1 MSRPTVL
8 VTKRL
13 PSLAMTR
20 LEEACDVDL
29 NDGETFLSHDEL
41 IARVRGKQGLMAML
55 PDSVDRAVLEAGLPD
70 LKVVSAVA
78 GGINNIDARAA
89 SELGVIVTNTPDVLT
104 ESTAD
109 LTWAL
114 ILGIMRRVTEGD
126 RLVRRGGWKAWAFDF
141 MLGTELRG
149 KQLGIVGFGRI
160 GRAVAARAAA
170 FGVRIAYHARNPQ
183 APAGAPGE
191 TAAEPMALDRLLATS
206 DIVSLHCPLTPETR
220 HLIDQTALARMKRSA
235 YLINASRGP
244 VVDEAAL
251 AWALKNRLIAGA
263 GLDVYENEPA
273 VLPELLTLE
282 NVLLCPHLGSATSET
297 RTAMADLA
305 ARNIVAVLTGQPP
318 LTPVTPST

>member
-1 MSRPTVL
+1 MPSVL
-8 VTKRL
+8 LTRRI
-13 PSLAMTR
+13 PSSALAP
-20 LEEACDVDL
+20 LEAVCEVDR
-29 NDGETFLSHDEL
+29 NDGGAMSHDEL
-41 IARVRGKQGLMAML
+41 VSRVQGKHALISMFN
-55 PDSVDRAVLEAGLPD
+55 DTVDRAVIEAGRE
-70 LKVVSAVA
+70 LKVISTIAV
-78 GGINNIDARAA
+78 GYNNIDVAAAR
-89 SELGVIVTNTPDVLT
+89 ERGILVTNTPDVLT
-104 ESTAD
+104 EATAD

-114 ILGIMRRVTEGD
+114 IMDITRRLSEGD

-170 FGVRIAYHARNPQ
+170 FGVRIAYFARTPQ
-183 APAGAPGE
+183 APKVALGE
-191 TAAEPMALDRLLATS
+191 LHAEPMPLDRLLATS

-244 VVDEAAL
+244 VVGEAAL

-263 GLDVYENEPA
+263 GLDVYEDEPRVHPDLLGLDNV
-273 VLPELLTLE
+273 VL
-282 NVLLCPHLGSATSET
+282 VPHLGSATTET

-305 ARNIVAVLTGQPP
+305 AQNVVAVVTGRPP
-318 LTPVTPST
+318 LTPVS

>member
-1 MSRPTVL
+1 MSKPTVL

-13 PSLAMTR
+13 PSMAMTR

-29 NDGETFLSHDEL
+29 NERDTFLSHDEL
-41 IARVRGKQGLMAML
+41 IARVRGKQGLIAML
-55 PDSVDRAVLEAGLPD
+55 PDTVDRAVLEAGLPD

-78 GGINNIDARAA
+78 VGINNIDARTAA
-89 SELGVIVTNTPDVLT
+89 EFGVIVTNTPDVLT

-109 LTWAL
+109 LTWSL

-141 MLGTELRG
+141 LLGTELRG

-170 FGVRIAYHARNPQ
+170 FGVRVAYFARHL
-183 APAGAPGE
+183 PAAKTEG
-191 TAAEPMALDRLLATS
+191 AEPMPLDRLLATS

-273 VLPELLTLE
+273 VLPDLLALE

-318 LTPVTPST
+318 LTPVK

>member
-29 NDGETFLSHDEL
+29 NDRDTFLSHDEL
-41 IARVRGKQGLMAML
+41 IARVRGKQGLIALL
-55 PDSVDRAVLEAGLPD
+55 PDTVDRAVLEAGLPD
-70 LKVVSAVA
+70 LKVVAAVA
-78 GGINNIDARAA
+78 VGINNIDAKTAA
-89 SELGVIVTNTPDVLT
+89 ELGVAVTNTPDVLT

-170 FGVRIAYHARNPQ
+170 FGVRVAYFARHPQ
-183 APAGAPGE
+183 APKVGLGE
-191 TAAEPMALDRLLATS
+191 MPAEPMPLDRLLATS

-220 HLIDQTALARMKRSA
+220 HLIDQTALARMRRSA

-251 AWALKNRLIAGA
+251 AWALKNLLIAGA

-273 VLPELLTLE
+273 VLPELMALE

-318 LTPVTPST
+318 LTPVT

>member
-13 PSLAMTR
+13 PSVAMAR

-29 NDGETFLSHDEL
+29 NDRDTFLSHDEL
-41 IARVRGKQGLMAML
+41 LARVRGKQGLIAML
-55 PDSVDRAVLEAGLPD
+55 PDTVDRAVLEAGLPD
-70 LKVVSAVA
+70 LKVVAAVA
-78 GGINNIDARAA
+78 VGINNIDARTAA
-89 SELGVIVTNTPDVLT
+89 ELGVTVTNTPDVLT

-170 FGVRIAYHARNPQ
+170 FGVRVAYYARTPQ
-183 APAGAPGE
+183 ALKAGSGE
-191 TAAEPMALDRLLATS
+191 TAAEPMPLDRLLATS
-206 DIVSLHCPLTPETR
+206 DIVSLHCPLTPDTR

-263 GLDVYENEPA
+263 GLDVYENEPG
-273 VLPELLTLE
+273 VLPELMALE

-318 LTPVTPST
+318 LTPVR

>member
-1 MSRPTVL
+1 M
-8 VTKRL
+8 TKRL
-13 PSLAMTR
+13 PSMAMTR

-29 NDGETFLSHDEL
+29 NDRDTFLSHDEL
-41 IARVRGKQGLMAML
+41 IARVRGKQGLIAML
-55 PDSVDRAVLEAGLPD
+55 PDAVDRAVLEAGLPD

-78 GGINNIDARAA
+78 VGINNIDAKTAA
-89 SELGVIVTNTPDVLT
+89 ELGIAVTNTPDVLT

-109 LTWAL
+109 LTWSL

-170 FGVRIAYHARNPQ
+170 FGVRVAYFARRPQ
-183 APAGAPGE
+183 ASKVALGE
-191 TAAEPMALDRLLATS
+191 TQAEPMPLDRLLATS
-206 DIVSLHCPLTPETR
+206 DIVSLHCPLTPDTR

-273 VLPELLTLE
+273 VLPELMTLE
-282 NVLLCPHLGSATSET
+282 NVLLSPHLGSATSET

-305 ARNIVAVLTGQPP
+305 ARNIVSVLTGQPP
-318 LTPVTPST
+318 LTPVT

>member
-1 MSRPTVL
+1 
-8 VTKRL
+8 
-13 PSLAMTR
+13 MTR

-29 NDGETFLSHDEL
+29 NDRDTFLTHDEL
-41 IARVRGKQGLMAML
+41 VARVRGKQGLIAML
-55 PDSVDRAVLEAGLPD
+55 PDTVDRAVLEAGLPD
-70 LKVVSAVA
+70 LKIVAAVA
-78 GGINNIDARAA
+78 VGINNIDAKTAA
-89 SELGVIVTNTPDVLT
+89 ELGVAVTNTPDVLT

-109 LTWAL
+109 LTWSL

-170 FGVRIAYHARNPQ
+170 FGVRVAYFARNPQ
-183 APAGAPGE
+183 APQVEGC
-191 TAAEPMALDRLLATS
+191 EPMPLDRLLATS

-263 GLDVYENEPA
+263 GLDVYENEPG
-273 VLPELLTLE
+273 VLPELMTLE

-318 LTPVTPST
+318 LTPVK

>member
-1 MSRPTVL
+1 
-8 VTKRL
+8 
-13 PSLAMTR
+13 MTR

-29 NDGETFLSHDEL
+29 NDRDTFLSHDEL
-41 IARVRGKQGLMAML
+41 IARVRGKQGLIAML
-55 PDSVDRAVLEAGLPD
+55 PDTVDRAVLEAGLPL
-70 LKVVSAVA
+70 LKVVAAVA
-78 GGINNIDARAA
+78 VGINNIDAKAA
-89 SELGVIVTNTPDVLT
+89 AELGVIVTNTPDVLT

-109 LTWAL
+109 LTWSL

-170 FGVRIAYHARNPQ
+170 FGVRVAYFARHSQ
-183 APAGAPGE
+183 APKLALGDAQ
-191 TAAEPMALDRLLATS
+191 AEPMPLDRLLATS

-235 YLINASRGP
+235 YLINAARGP

-273 VLPELLTLE
+273 VLPDLLALE

-318 LTPVTPST
+318 LTPVTPATAGK

>member
-1 MSRPTVL
+1 MPRPTVL

-13 PSLAMTR
+13 PSLAMAR

-29 NDGETFLSHDEL
+29 NERDTFLSHDEL
-41 IARVRGKQGLMAML
+41 IARVRGKQGLIAML
-55 PDSVDRAVLEAGLPD
+55 PDNVDRAVLDAGLPD

-78 GGINNIDARAA
+78 VGVNNIDAKTA

-114 ILGIMRRVTEGD
+114 ILGVMRRVTEGD

-170 FGVRIAYHARNPQ
+170 FGVRVAYHARN
-183 APAGAPGE
+183 APAPKVTIGE
-191 TAAEPMALDRLLATS
+191 TRAEPMPLDRLLATS

-220 HLIDQTALARMKRSA
+220 HMIDQTALARMKRSA

-251 AWALKNRLIAGA
+251 AWALKSRLIAGA

-273 VLPELLTLE
+273 VLPDLLTLE

-305 ARNIVAVLTGQPP
+305 ARNVVAVLAGQPP
-318 LTPVTPST
+318 LTPVAPSK

>member
-1 MSRPTVL
+1 
-8 VTKRL
+8 
-13 PSLAMTR
+13 MTR
-20 LEEACDVDL
+20 LEEACDIDL
-29 NDGETFLSHDEL
+29 NDRDTFLSHDEL
-41 IARVRGKQGLMAML
+41 LARVRGKQGLIAML
-55 PDSVDRAVLEAGLPD
+55 PDAVDRAVLEAGLPT

-78 GGINNIDARAA
+78 VGINNIDARTA

-114 ILGIMRRVTEGD
+114 VLGIMRRVTEGD
-126 RLVRRGGWKAWAFDF
+126 RLVRRGGWKAWAFDVL
-141 MLGTELRG
+141 LGTELRG

-160 GRAVAARAAA
+160 GRAVATRAAA
-170 FGVRIAYHARNPQ
+170 FGVRVAYHARNPQ
-183 APAGAPGE
+183 APTVALAGIE
-191 TAAEPMALDRLLATS
+191 AEPMPLDRLLATS

-273 VLPELLTLE
+273 VLPDLMTLE

-318 LTPVTPST
+318 LTPVTPPR

>member
-1 MSRPTVL
+1 

-13 PSLAMTR
+13 PSMAMTR

-29 NDGETFLSHDEL
+29 NDRDTFLSHDEL
-41 IARVRGKQGLMAML
+41 IARVRGKQGLIAML
-55 PDSVDRAVLEAGLPD
+55 PDAVDRAVLEAGLPD

-78 GGINNIDARAA
+78 VGINNIDAKTAA
-89 SELGVIVTNTPDVLT
+89 ELGVIVTNTPDVLT

-109 LTWAL
+109 LTWSL

-170 FGVRIAYHARNPQ
+170 FGVRVAYFARRPQ
-183 APAGAPGE
+183 ASKVALGE
-191 TAAEPMALDRLLATS
+191 TQAEPMPLDRLLATS
-206 DIVSLHCPLTPETR
+206 DIVSLHCPLTPDTR

-273 VLPELLTLE
+273 VLPELMTLE
-282 NVLLCPHLGSATSET
+282 NVLLSPHLGSATSET

-305 ARNIVAVLTGQPP
+305 ARNIVSVLTGQPP
-318 LTPVTPST
+318 LTPVT

>member
-1 MSRPTVL
+1 MSKPIVL

-29 NDGETFLSHDEL
+29 NDRDTFLTHDEL
-41 IARVRGKQGLMAML
+41 VARVRGKQGLIAML
-55 PDSVDRAVLEAGLPD
+55 PDTVDRAVLEAGLPD
-70 LKVVSAVA
+70 LKIVAAVA
-78 GGINNIDARAA
+78 VGINNIDAKTAA
-89 SELGVIVTNTPDVLT
+89 GLGVAVTNTPDVLT

-109 LTWAL
+109 LTWSL

-170 FGVRIAYHARNPQ
+170 FGVRVACFARNPQ
-183 APAGAPGE
+183 APKVEGCEAMP
-191 TAAEPMALDRLLATS
+191 LDRLLATS

-273 VLPELLTLE
+273 VLPELMTLE

-318 LTPVTPST
+318 LTPVTPAT

>member
-13 PSLAMTR
+13 PSMAMTR

-29 NDGETFLSHDEL
+29 NERDTFLSHDEL
-41 IARVRGKQGLMAML
+41 IARVRGK
-55 PDSVDRAVLEAGLPD
+55 
-70 LKVVSAVA
+70 
-78 GGINNIDARAA
+78 
-89 SELGVIVTNTPDVLT
+89 LGVVVTNTPDVLT

-109 LTWAL
+109 LTWSL

-170 FGVRIAYHARNPQ
+170 FGVRVAYFARNPQ
-183 APAGAPGE
+183 APKVDG
-191 TAAEPMALDRLLATS
+191 AEPMPLDRLLSTS

-244 VVDEAAL
+244 V
-251 AWALKNRLIAGA
+251 
-263 GLDVYENEPA
+263 
-273 VLPELLTLE
+273 
-282 NVLLCPHLGSATSET
+282 
-297 RTAMADLA
+297 
-305 ARNIVAVLTGQPP
+305 
-318 LTPVTPST
+318 

>member
-1 MSRPTVL
+1 M
-8 VTKRL
+8 
-13 PSLAMTR
+13 AMAR
-20 LEEACDVDL
+20 LEEACEVDL
-29 NDGETFLSHDEL
+29 NDRDTFLSHDEL
-41 IARVRGKQGLMAML
+41 IARVRGKQGLIAML
-55 PDSVDRAVLEAGLPD
+55 PDTVDRTVLEAGLPD
-70 LKVVSAVA
+70 LKVVAAVA
-78 GGINNIDARAA
+78 VGINNIDATTAA
-89 SELGVIVTNTPDVLT
+89 ELGVIVTNTPDVLT

-109 LTWAL
+109 LTWSL
-114 ILGIMRRVTEGD
+114 ILGTMRRVTEGD

-170 FGVRIAYHARNPQ
+170 FGVRVAYFARNPQ
-183 APAGAPGE
+183 GPKAGAGE
-191 TAAEPMALDRLLATS
+191 MQAEPMPLDRLLATS

-273 VLPELLTLE
+273 VLPDLLALE

-305 ARNIVAVLTGQPP
+305 ARNVVAVLTGQPP
-318 LTPVTPST
+318 LTPVTPSPARGAGQ